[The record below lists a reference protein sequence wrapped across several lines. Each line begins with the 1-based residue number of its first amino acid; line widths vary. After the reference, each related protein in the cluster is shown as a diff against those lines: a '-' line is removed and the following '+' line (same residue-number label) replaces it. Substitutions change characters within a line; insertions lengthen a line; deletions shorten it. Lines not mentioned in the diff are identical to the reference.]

1 MHEEAKSSMVRA
13 RGIIDT
19 ILVSNASVSARK
31 EAMILR
37 TVVDDL
43 MLGNPH
49 LSVGEREL
57 QSFFYRLQRMLGVR
71 Q

>member
-1 MHEEAKSSMVRA
+1 MVRA

-19 ILVSNASVSARK
+19 ILVSNASASARK

-43 MLGNPH
+43 ILENSH

>member
-1 MHEEAKSSMVRA
+1 MVRA

-19 ILVSNASVSARK
+19 ILVSNASASARK

-43 MLGNPH
+43 ILENSH

-57 QSFFYRLQRMLGVR
+57 QSFFCRLQRE
-71 Q
+71 